1 MMMLSDRKSYTQ
13 AFVAALLIE
22 GLLVAG
28 LVGYGVFHHE
38 TEHIQAET
46 VIMLEPDVPL
56 APKPEAKPEPKPE
69 PPKPKPLPPKVKT
82 PVVVVKQKVAVPKPQ
97 PALPKPAEEKAVP
110 TPVALPTAA
119 TEPAPPPAPVV
130 PPVVSA
136 VDPHVVSSYAS
147 KLLAAV
153 QAATRCPDEAQF
165 IGRVRVAFSLRDA
178 QTSNIRIITPSGI
191 KAIDNAALHAVLDA
205 NIPEPPSEMKGSSRS
220 FQTWVDLSCR

>member
-1 MMMLSDRKSYTQ
+1 MMTLADRKSYTQ

-28 LVGYGVFHHE
+28 LVGYCLFHHE
-38 TEHIQAET
+38 TTHIKTET

-56 APKPEAKPEPKPE
+56 APKPAAKPEPKPE

-82 PVVVVKQKVAVPKPQ
+82 PEVVKQKMALPKPL
-97 PALPKPAEEKAVP
+97 PAVPKPAEEKALP
-110 TPVALPTAA
+110 TPVALPSAA
-119 TEPAPPPAPVV
+119 TEPAPPPPPVA

-165 IGRVRVAFSLRDA
+165 IGRVRVAFSLRDT

-205 NIPEPPSEMKGSSRS
+205 NIPEPPSEMQGSSRS